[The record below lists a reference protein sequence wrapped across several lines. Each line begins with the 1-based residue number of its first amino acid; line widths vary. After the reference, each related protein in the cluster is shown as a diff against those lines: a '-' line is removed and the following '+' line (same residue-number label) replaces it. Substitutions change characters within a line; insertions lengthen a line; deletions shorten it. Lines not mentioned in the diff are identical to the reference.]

1 MLVLREL
8 APYAADLP
16 PWVVIGLS
24 GTLLLVVGV
33 TWESRMRDVRTAT
46 RYVAEPAL
54 TVQRVSSG
62 CTIWRAEWMRDFT
75 VPTGMSSNE
84 AMSA

>member
-1 MLVLREL
+1 M
-8 APYAADLP
+8 
-16 PWVVIGLS
+16 IGLS

-33 TWESRMRDVRTAT
+33 TWESRMRDVRTALAL
-46 RYVAEPAL
+46 RRPPAL
-54 TVQRVSSG
+54 TAPAQRVSRG

-75 VPTGMSSNE
+75 VPTGMSSSE